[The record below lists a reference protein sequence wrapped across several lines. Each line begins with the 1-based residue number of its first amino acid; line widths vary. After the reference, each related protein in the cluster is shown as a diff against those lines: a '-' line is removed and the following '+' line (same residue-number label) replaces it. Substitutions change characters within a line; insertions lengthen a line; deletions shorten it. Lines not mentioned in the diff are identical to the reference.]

1 MALGTFNATI
11 VNSSGDIV
19 PGAEIEVR
27 RTSDNAL
34 ATLFSDAS
42 RTAMTN
48 PFNAHA
54 VTAFAQF
61 FAERDTYAVAASTG
75 AGTVTWTVDVTPSS
89 DGATYA
95 PTRAEALLLNV
106 PAAQG
111 VLFVR
116 SDMGL
121 LDYKDDPAGTALTT
135 AGGRTWSPYGTAYID
150 HWADN
155 TSPGTTDMTTAI
167 QAGLTYCS
175 TVGKVLHGFSEDYLW
190 SQRITMPSNTG
201 LKMAKSGRIIVS
213 AAGFN
218 NTNPALARTGTNNLV
233 LDMSGMSVSPFTPK
247 ENQSLENL
255 EFVYQKT
262 EGRVLDA
269 VRANN
274 CKNLKIK
281 GVKFRDFPCG
291 YLLRLNWLS
300 GDWSVDDCAAYDCTN
315 TTALV
320 GGDAQTMQISLV
332 TLDDNT
338 NNISTPGVIHNIR
351 GYNMGNSGAGATQ
364 AGGMQSDVVNIQK
377 GLGHTI
383 RNVHGENVSEVVDIF
398 ASRCM
403 GGNFTGVNCEGSTL
417 KLIHGAQHNIFFG
430 VSGIGNEYQ
439 VLSFSEGNGGNP
451 TQATSFNQVHGVYG
465 ENVDRNGT
473 RSPTYGTAV
482 VRFDGG
488 GAGVGCT
495 DNLVTGLVAKTG
507 PFAKTVVLAEPDT
520 ARNTIEII
528 YAERGTDALISNP
541 QVMNIK
547 LSTPTAFSAVIS
559 ATQNMPLSTN
569 TKVRFATEVGDMR
582 GEFSTVLHRWVA
594 QYPGFYDIAAA
605 VAFIGGAS
613 ARIMIF
619 KNGAEV
625 ARQDYGAVENRF
637 LQINR
642 RLRVLDGD
650 YFEIYVFQESGL
662 RDLISTAG
670 LSEFSVYGP
679 L

>member
-1 MALGTFNATI
+1 MSKINDTTDYPVTVPAAGDMLIGTDVSNTSTDAGGETANFTVAGLTTHVESNMDALRNVAL
-11 VNSSGDIV
+11 V
-19 PGAEIEVR
+19 
-27 RTSDNAL
+27 NAL
-34 ATLFSDAS
+34 
-42 RTAMTN
+42 
-48 PFNAHA
+48 
-54 VTAFAQF
+54 
-61 FAERDTYAVAASTG
+61 
-75 AGTVTWTVDVTPSS
+75 
-89 DGATYA
+89 ATYA

-106 PAAQG
+106 PAAQV

-116 SDMGL
+116 SDVGL
-121 LDYKDDPAGTALTT
+121 LDYKDDPAGTALVT
-135 AGGRTWSPYGTAYID
+135 AGGRTWSPDGTAYID

-201 LKMAKSGRIIVS
+201 LKLAKFGRIIVS

-218 NTNPALARTGTNNLV
+218 NTNPALARTGTNSLV

-247 ENQSLENL
+247 INQSLQDV

-262 EGRVLDA
+262 EGRVFDA

-274 CKNLKIK
+274 CRNLKIK

-291 YLLRLNWLS
+291 ILLRMNRLS
-300 GDWSVDDCAAYDCTN
+300 GDWSVEDCAAYDCTN
-315 TTALV
+315 TTAIV
-320 GGDAQTMQISLV
+320 GGNSNLQITLLS
-332 TLDDNT
+332 LDDST
-338 NNISTPGVIHNIR
+338 STVSTPGVIQNMR
-351 GYNMGNSGAGATQ
+351 GYNLGNSGAGATQ
-364 AGGMQSDVVNIQK
+364 ANGMQSDVVNIAK

-383 RNVHGENVSEVVDIF
+383 RNVHGENVGEVVDIF

-417 KLIHGAQHNIFFG
+417 KLVHGAQHNIFFG

-473 RSPTYGTAV
+473 RSAVYGTAV

-488 GAGVGCT
+488 GAGLGCT

-507 PFAKTVVLAEPDT
+507 PYAKYAVLAESDT
-520 ARNTIEII
+520 DRNTVDFIR
-528 YAERGTDALISNP
+528 ADAGSNGTFANP
-541 QVMNIK
+541 QK
-547 LSTPTAFSAVIS
+547 LNLIPSTKTRVSARVGS
-559 ATQNMPLSTN
+559 AHSFPVSTL
-569 TKVRFATEVGDMR
+569 TKVQFNYATLDLR
-582 GEFSTVLHRWVA
+582 GEFNTSLNRWVCEVPSI
-594 QYPGFYDIAAA
+594 YEF
-605 VAFIGGAS
+605 GAS
-613 ARIMIF
+613 VEFANATGGPVIIYV
-619 KNGAEV
+619 NGSEV
-625 ARQDYGAVENRF
+625 GRNTYSYETEMMQVSRT
-637 LQINR
+637 
-642 RLRVLDGD
+642 LRVGKGD
-650 YFEIYVFQESGL
+650 YVEIFVIASSGT
-662 RDLISTAG
+662 RSIVSTLG
-670 LSEFSVYGP
+670 RSEFSVVGP